1 MKGAQKEVGRFVRKV
16 TSKAFREL
24 LVERERGKKATA
36 DKILLIHLQNQLLE
50 KPIPIPPQYVPLILE
65 RIEKPKRGRGRPRQ
79 ALQSAEQLVNDRCAF
94 KAMRHLL
101 RAGWNQTSAAEAVG
115 RLLEGL
121 TRKAILKAYR
131 RGFVSELV
139 RRGWPPTEAAQT
151 AQTCGFK

>member
-1 MKGAQKEVGRFVRKV
+1 M
-16 TSKAFREL
+16 
-24 LVERERGKKATA
+24 
-36 DKILLIHLQNQLLE
+36 
-50 KPIPIPPQYVPLILE
+50 
-65 RIEKPKRGRGRPRQ
+65 
-79 ALQSAEQLVNDRCAF
+79 NDRCAF

-139 RRGWPPTEAAQT
+139 RRGWPLTEAAQT
-151 AQTCGFK
+151 AKTCGFK

>member
-79 ALQSAEQLVNDRCAF
+79 ALQSAER
-94 KAMRHLL
+94 
-101 RAGWNQTSAAEAVG
+101 
-115 RLLEGL
+115 
-121 TRKAILKAYR
+121 
-131 RGFVSELV
+131 V
-139 RRGWPPTEAAQT
+139 R
-151 AQTCGFK
+151 